1 MSRVQFFRRKATFPV
16 PVLADMVS
24 KATCVTD
31 FFFQIRT
38 WRLDSVTALQIYLVQ
53 LNPTHLFSS
62 SKGRK
67 KEKYY
72 HIPLPSLWFPNY
84 REESDIAEDII
95 F

>member
-53 LNPTHLFSS
+53 LNHTIVLFL
-62 SKGRK
+62 KRK
-67 KEKYY
+67 KERKILS
-72 HIPLPSLWFPNY
+72 HSSSFTLVPKLQG
-84 REESDIAEDII
+84 RV
-95 F
+95 